1 MCWRQKPLQSLP
13 NNCAGS
19 SRKYQIHPTQNA
31 KRKRNHWSANFSWFN
46 RFTPRFNHSTFFAD
60 RAVHFFATVLSIVLQ
75 HVLNYI
81 LICCSLISSERF
93 FVISWFFWYL
103 ISLKNIIFHYVVTF
117 VPFMFVTDLYGFIS
131 RLSRDIE
138 LSEYPKI
145 ERGTEVLTNNR
156 GIIQS
161 CSTETHRFLSEIRT
175 FFESNLRSHL
185 RNHWSANFSCF
196 SWVFYSI

>member
-1 MCWRQKPLQSLP
+1 
-13 NNCAGS
+13 
-19 SRKYQIHPTQNA
+19 
-31 KRKRNHWSANFSWFN
+31 
-46 RFTPRFNHSTFFAD
+46 
-60 RAVHFFATVLSIVLQ
+60 
-75 HVLNYI
+75 
-81 LICCSLISSERF
+81 
-93 FVISWFFWYL
+93 
-103 ISLKNIIFHYVVTF
+103 
-117 VPFMFVTDLYGFIS
+117 MFVTDLYGFIS

-185 RNHWSANFSCF
+185 RNH
-196 SWVFYSI
+196 